1 VDYSEAIKSKV
12 GGIGMKKDLRI
23 LLFYASYGNGHLQ
36 VSSSLQECFKNNGFS
51 QVIMI
56 DLFAEAYPLFNEFTK
71 FLYKKSF
78 TIFPHL
84 YGWLYYRTK
93 TMQHE
98 SMISQWFHR
107 FGTQKLEQIIEDE
120 RPDLIINTFPMLAIA
135 ELKKRTKSNLPLYM
149 VLTDYELHNR
159 WIHKEINKFY
169 VASKELKNQIVRF
182 GIPQERI
189 KVSGIPIKE
198 AFILPNENV
207 KLYEKYGISPV
218 QAKVTVLI
226 MAGSYGSLINLKQIC
241 EQLAT
246 NEELLIIAVCGNN
259 VPLLKEMEQAFMDHP
274 RVILFGYYEH
284 IHELMA
290 LASLVIT
297 KPGGITVSEAISLCL
312 PMLLFRPVPGQER
325 ENAKYL
331 VGKGAALIS
340 NNKNQ
345 LIEQIQTLLQDY
357 KKLNHMRSSI
367 QQLRK
372 QNASETI
379 VMDIIHD
386 TFYLIEKGG

>member
-1 VDYSEAIKSKV
+1 MIIDYSEAITSKD

-23 LLFYASYGNGHLQ
+23 LLLYASYGNGHLQ
-36 VSSSLQECFKNNGFS
+36 VSSSLQECFKNNG
-51 QVIMI
+51 VAHVTMI
-56 DLFAEAYPLFNEFTK
+56 DLFAEAYPLLNDFTK

-78 TIFPHL
+78 TLFPHL
-84 YGWLYYRTK
+84 YGWLYYK
-93 TMQHE
+93 TQKMQHE

-107 FGTQKLEQIIEDE
+107 FGIQKLEQIIANEK
-120 RPDLIINTFPMLAIA
+120 PDLIINTFPMLAIA
-135 ELKKRTKSNLPLYM
+135 ELKKRSKSKLPLYM

-169 VASKELKNQIVRF
+169 VASKELKNQIVRY
-182 GIPQERI
+182 GISQERI

-198 AFILPNENV
+198 AFILLSKDV
-207 KLYEKYGISPV
+207 KLSEKHRFIPD
-218 QAKVTVLI
+218 QEKETVLI
-226 MAGSYGSLINLKQIC
+226 MAGSYGSLLNLKQIC

-246 NEELLIIAVCGNN
+246 NEKLQIIAVCGNN
-259 VPLLKEMEQAFMDHP
+259 VSLLKEMEQAFKDHS

-290 LASLVIT
+290 SASLVIT

-331 VGKGAALIS
+331 VRKGAALIS
-340 NNKNQ
+340 GNQNQ
-345 LIEQIQTLLQDY
+345 LIEQIQTLLTDRM
-357 KKLNHMRSSI
+357 KLNKMRLCI
-367 QQLRK
+367 KQLRK

-379 VMDIIHD
+379 VMDIIQD
-386 TFYLIEKGG
+386 YAL